1 MIQKIWHGL
10 IYSAKAFIGFCLL
23 VILAIK
29 YDEIPYINPYLLF
42 IYFTSLIA
50 CVVSIGLTIFPK
62 LSKLSYMVFFLSLIV
77 FLLLDNS
84 SPIKDSINCSAIEH
98 GTWDYTLNICRQ
110 DCLTWDKELGC
121 VPVTKENISK

>member
-1 MIQKIWHGL
+1 MIQKLWHSL
-10 IYSAKAFIGFCLL
+10 IFSAKAFIGFCLL

-62 LSKLSYMVFFLSLIV
+62 ISKISYAVFFSSLII
-77 FLLLDNS
+77 FLLIDNS
-84 SPIKDSINCSAIEH
+84 SIVLK
-98 GTWDYTLNICRQ
+98 L
-110 DCLTWDKELGC
+110 L
-121 VPVTKENISK
+121 